1 MSVKDFI
8 SKHKG
13 KIAAAS
19 GALAA
24 LLGVMHMAEKGR
36 RSDNTR
42 KLYESVASNPR
53 EYGYEYESPYV
64 DVGLGRTGG
73 RRKTGRRKTR
83 RSNPLLK
90 AVQAYRKKHGCSLKE
105 AWAAVRQ

>member
-1 MSVKDFI
+1 MSIRDFV

-13 KIAAAS
+13 KLAAAS
-19 GALAA
+19 GALAS
-24 LLGVMHMAEKGR
+24 LLAIAHLAEKSR
-36 RSDNTR
+36 RNDSRR
-42 KLYESVASNPR
+42 KVYENVAANPR
-53 EYGYEYESPYV
+53 DYGYEYAPRFE
-64 DVGLGRTGG
+64 DVGLGRSGG
-73 RRKTGRRKTR
+73 

>member
-1 MSVKDFI
+1 MSVRDFV

-13 KIAAAS
+13 KLAAAS
-19 GALAA
+19 GALAS
-24 LLGVMHMAEKGR
+24 LLAIAHLAEKSKQSDR
-36 RSDNTR
+36 RR
-42 KLYESVASNPR
+42 RVYQEVAANPR
-53 EYGYEYESPYV
+53 EYGYEYAPIVE
-64 DVGLGRTGG
+64 DVGLGRSGG
-73 RRKTGRRKTR
+73 SRCGG

>member
-24 LLGVMHMAEKGR
+24 LLGAMHLAEKGR
-36 RSDNTR
+36 RSDNR
-42 KLYESVASNPR
+42 RRIYENVAANPR
-53 EYGYEYESPYV
+53 EYGYEYEPIV
-64 DVGLGRTGG
+64 EDVGLGRSGG
-73 RRKTGRRKTR
+73 SRCGG